1 MQANIIARKFRNL
14 DAHSSREIPMICS
27 DMTIDGEGLSILL
40 QDADLSEGDIVKIEV
55 VFVKD
60 LSDPTTH

>member
-14 DAHSSREIPMICS
+14 DAYSSREIPMICS

-40 QDADLSEGDIVKIEV
+40 QDTDLSEGDIVKIEV

>member
-1 MQANIIARKFRNL
+1 
-14 DAHSSREIPMICS
+14 
-27 DMTIDGEGLSILL
+27 MTIDGEGLSILL
-40 QDADLSEGDIVKIEV
+40 QDTDLSEGDIVKIEV